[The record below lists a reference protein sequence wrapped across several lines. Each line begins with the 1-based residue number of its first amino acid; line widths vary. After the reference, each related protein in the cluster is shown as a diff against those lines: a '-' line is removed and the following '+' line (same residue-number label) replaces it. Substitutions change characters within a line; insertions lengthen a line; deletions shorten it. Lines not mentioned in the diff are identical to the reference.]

1 MRARFLWATVV
12 LIAILVALLVAAA
25 LSLNRI
31 IDRERDR
38 LLQQARTALGR
49 NVAAERISVHLWGGF
64 GVRVDHLRVSDDP
77 RFSTADFVEA
87 ASVVVRARL
96 LPLLWG
102 RLELGRIDLTQ
113 PQIQLIRDSA
123 GNWNCA
129 SLGHVT
135 SSTGA
140 LPGDP
145 PPGSRVSPEQLPF
158 AISRANVADG
168 SIIIIDRSRQPEDIT
183 RLTQVDVTVS
193 DIGEDTPVSFRV
205 AAALQGDRR
214 NVNVRGIAGPWRQTS
229 GIPLRLDGGVG
240 PIGPYALSVADVH
253 LEAMLTPTS
262 LILSQFNGRAF
273 DGSFQLTGQYPLV
286 HGGEAL
292 VQGSFSQ
299 IALAQAL
306 QPLMNDA
313 PRRVAGT
320 GRLTVNLRAAGTS
333 AEAMGASLTGRL
345 AADTQDGMLK
355 DFNLV
360 NEVLG
365 RLSDFPNVGEL
376 VSRKVKPKYAKLF
389 SQPDTR
395 FQTLSATFQIA
406 EQRMHTDDL
415 TIEATDYGVR
425 AAGWIGF
432 NREMDLTGTLAMS
445 KAFTRDVV
453 ADVKQARYLV
463 DEHEQL
469 AIPFRLRG
477 TIGTA
482 RPEPD
487 IAYLVARLS
496 QAIAPGVVK
505 NLVEKFLGTASRRL
519 APPTPAQAEN
529 PLGQRLRHL
538 LGR

>member
-1 MRARFLWATVV
+1 MRRFLWAAVV
-12 LIAILVALLVAAA
+12 LVAILAALLVAAA
-25 LSLNRI
+25 LSLSRI
-31 IDRERDR
+31 IDHERDR
-38 LLQQARTALGR
+38 VLQQARTALGR
-49 NVAAERISVHLWGGF
+49 DVAAERISVHLWGGL
-64 GVRVDHLRVSDDP
+64 GVRVDHLRVADDP
-77 RFSTADFVEA
+77 RFSTADFVQA
-87 ASVVVRARL
+87 ASVIVRAKL

-123 GNWNCA
+123 GNWNYA

-135 SSTGA
+135 PSTETS
-140 LPGDP
+140 PGESA
-145 PPGSRVSPEQLPF
+145 PGSRVSPEQLPF
-158 AISRANVADG
+158 AISRANIADG
-168 SIIIIDRSRQPEDIT
+168 GITIIDRSRQPEETT
-183 RLTQVDVTVS
+183 RLAQVDVTVS
-193 DIGEDTPVSFRV
+193 DIGEDAPVSFSV

-214 NVNVRGIAGPWRQTS
+214 NVYVRGIAGPWRQTS
-229 GIPLRLDGGVG
+229 GIPLRLDGSVG
-240 PIGPYALSVADVH
+240 PIGPYALRVGDLH
-253 LEAMLTPTS
+253 LEATLTPTN
-262 LILSQFNGRAF
+262 LMLSQFNGRAF
-273 DGSFQLTGQYPLV
+273 DGSFQLTGQYPLL
-286 HGGEAL
+286 HGGEVL
-292 VQGSFSQ
+292 VQGSFSH

-313 PRRVAGT
+313 PQRVAGT
-320 GRLTVNLRAAGTS
+320 GRLTLNLSAAGTS
-333 AEAMGASLTGRL
+333 AEAIGASLTGRL
-345 AADTQDGMLK
+345 AADTQDTILK

-365 RLSDFPNVGEL
+365 HLTDVPNVGEL
-376 VSRKVKPKYAKLF
+376 VSRKVKPKYARLF

-395 FQTLSATFQIA
+395 FRTLHATFQIA

-445 KAFTRDVV
+445 QAFTRDVV
-453 ADVKQARYLV
+453 ADVKEARYLV

-477 TIGTA
+477 RIGTA
-482 RPEPD
+482 RPQPD
-487 IAYLVARLS
+487 TAYLVAHLS

-505 NLVEKFLGTASRRL
+505 NLLEKFLGAAPRRP
-519 APPTPAQAEN
+519 APPTPGKADN
-529 PLGQRLRHL
+529 PIERRLRDL